1 MFDPMASDPVKSA
14 VALSVYLVLLAFGL
28 LQYNALI
35 AAFQRNKLLV
45 SLLLLSVVS
54 ASWSPEPASSA
65 KRAVLLLATTLFGAY
80 FAVRFEPLEQLKLLA
95 VTMVIAI
102 GASFACA
109 LCIPAYGTQPELRVA
124 WRGIF
129 SHKNQLGR
137 FAALGVIVF
146 FFMSKQPRSRSWFW
160 NTAIVFAL
168 GAVVLSRSAGAVVVL
183 VAVGVVFMVL
193 RLFRLPQRFRIEAAC
208 ISLALVTGAAALMGG
223 SMESVFKLLGRDA
236 TLTGRTE
243 IWSALAGPISRH
255 LWFGYGYSGFWLGP
269 GSESESVT
277 KQVDWA
283 VQYAHNGFLDVTLQ
297 LGCIGAT
304 IFVLLLLQYF
314 IRALR
319 SARAQRAYLCFW
331 PLCYFA
337 FVFLYNFT
345 DSLIVDHNDVFWVL
359 FVGIGLRIGQTD
371 VRSDRPVLARIPYNS
386 LASVQILGGPST
398 PSSLGKI

>member
-1 MFDPMASDPVKSA
+1 MRNIVEKSFVVFALLFFADAALSLVTNPHRDLDMFDPMASDPVKSA

-124 WRGIF
+124 WRGSF

-193 RLFRLPQRFRIEAAC
+193 RLFRLPQRFRIEAALH
-208 ISLALVTGAAALMGG
+208 IAGARYWCGG
-223 SMESVFKLLGRDA
+223 AHGWKHGVR
-236 TLTGRTE
+236 
-243 IWSALAGPISRH
+243 IQIAGP
-255 LWFGYGYSGFWLGP
+255 
-269 GSESESVT
+269 
-277 KQVDWA
+277 
-283 VQYAHNGFLDVTLQ
+283 
-297 LGCIGAT
+297 
-304 IFVLLLLQYF
+304 
-314 IRALR
+314 
-319 SARAQRAYLCFW
+319 
-331 PLCYFA
+331 
-337 FVFLYNFT
+337 
-345 DSLIVDHNDVFWVL
+345 
-359 FVGIGLRIGQTD
+359 
-371 VRSDRPVLARIPYNS
+371 
-386 LASVQILGGPST
+386 
-398 PSSLGKI
+398 